1 MCYVCNSACDHCSLH
16 VSQAATESDAYAP
29 LPPNPYLLLLMLAHP
44 FTLSPFHHF
53 TLPPNIHPTSS
64 HTHQPIS
71 PSAHHPIRPSSTGH
85 QHPIIYGW
93 SSVWPSTAV
102 DIPYQTSI
110 PPPPTSPSAHQSI
123 IPSAHHHPPAFNT
136 RSSTDGR
143 RCGPPPPSISLT
155 KHPSLLLPYPSAHP
169 PIRPS
174 AHPPISPSAHRPSA
188 HHPPAINTRSSTDGR
203 RCGPPP
209 VHRRRYP
216 LPNIHPSS
224 SHTHQ
229 PISSSAHQPVYSHQ
243 PITQLTPFV
252 GD

>member
-1 MCYVCNSACDHCSLH
+1 MVCVCYVCNSACDHCSLH

-155 KHPSLLLPYPSAHP
+155 KHPSLLLPYPPAHQL
-169 PIRPS
+169 
-174 AHPPISPSAHRPSA
+174 ISPSTSLLPSTHHPINSLCRRLIGKGPNVINLAPPSNKKMKHQYDFYRAHRA
-188 HHPPAINTRSSTDGR
+188 GGAF
-203 RCGPPP
+203 
-209 VHRRRYP
+209 P
-216 LPNIHPSS
+216 LAGICPCP
-224 SHTHQ
+224 
-229 PISSSAHQPVYSHQ
+229 
-243 PITQLTPFV
+243 
-252 GD
+252 